1 MTKEELLERIRLEDR
16 FNKIIDK
23 YTYEYVKAN
32 TKSKKNIISYD
43 LLSLSKICTDYFSIF
58 KFDLPWSEDEDL
70 YEEQVGHYYKF
81 IYNII
86 KNKDKYLK
94 IFYSSMYNILP
105 AGINNYKYYGK
116 TCPRHKEK
124 ELDYIFCDFLNK
136 FDPKSYQEYVKL
148 IDSENIFYAPLHGYN
163 GIHHPF
169 SMLNDNMIFLSSAYD
184 NNIEFYKTLSHELGH
199 ALEAILYLN
208 SGKEKDLN
216 NTFNSPFYEVS
227 SSFMEYAYINY
238 LLENNIYKEE
248 AKLLLHDYY
257 IELLLNSIYANIIC
271 RITDIENEFDEELNI
286 DIKEFNTYLTTLE
299 RNYNLYDMFVKDKV
313 SLEDPFIYGFG
324 QLFSIYLYEN
334 YKKDPNYFKKE
345 FSKSLLEYS
354 QTEDMSSFERV
365 GITYDNLVKGDTLKK
380 VLTRN
385 S

>member
-1 MTKEELLERIRLEDR
+1 MI
-16 FNKIIDK
+16 
-23 YTYEYVKAN
+23 
-32 TKSKKNIISYD
+32 
-43 LLSLSKICTDYFSIF
+43 
-58 KFDLPWSEDEDL
+58 
-70 YEEQVGHYYKF
+70 
-81 IYNII
+81 
-86 KNKDKYLK
+86 
-94 IFYSSMYNILP
+94 
-105 AGINNYKYYGK
+105 
-116 TCPRHKEK
+116 
-124 ELDYIFCDFLNK
+124 
-136 FDPKSYQEYVKL
+136 
-148 IDSENIFYAPLHGYN
+148 EN
-163 GIHHPF
+163 
-169 SMLNDNMIFLSSAYD
+169 D

-208 SGKEKDLN
+208 SGKERDLN

-248 AKLLLHDYY
+248 AKILLHNYY
-257 IELLLNSIYANIIC
+257 IELLLNSIYSNIIC
-271 RITDIENEFDEELNI
+271 RITDIENVFDEELNI

-299 RNYNLYDMFVKDKV
+299 KNYNLYDMFAKDKV

-324 QLFSIYLYEN
+324 QLFSIYMYDN

-365 GITYDNLVKGDTLKK
+365 GINYDELVKGDTLKK